1 MAQFPI
7 LSNKQAKKLISI
19 ARLGFMGFKTG
30 MQGDKRQ

>member
-19 ARLGFMGFKTG
+19 AQLGFMGVKTG
-30 MQGDKRQ
+30 MREDKRQ